1 VGVKKMENVNARRG
15 FLKGFGLLG
24 AAAGGFVAAQN
35 SFANTPPPT
44 PIGSP
49 TVHERDNGPVED
61 IAHLA
66 PLGLVNVHFQADNR
80 PPPPPPPVNHYG
92 YMISSGTHNSG
103 TIIGLG
109 NMASTE
115 GHNNVK
121 MSVGKDNRL
130 WIEVDGQWR
139 RVALEG

>member
-1 VGVKKMENVNARRG
+1 MENVNVRRG

-24 AAAGGFVAAQN
+24 AAAGGFFAAQN
-35 SFANTPPPT
+35 SFANTPPPS

-49 TVHERDNGPVED
+49 ASNQRDLGPVED

-66 PLGLVNVHFQADNR
+66 PLGLVNIHFQADNR
-80 PPPPPPPVNHYG
+80 PPPPPPPLNDYTG
-92 YMISSGTHNSG
+92 YTISSGG
-103 TIIGLG
+103 DWGIGIG

>member
-1 VGVKKMENVNARRG
+1 MQERRR
-15 FLKGFGLLG
+15 FIKGFGLLG
-24 AAAGGFVAAQN
+24 LALSGAAAARETI
-35 SFANTPPPT
+35 SNTGVIGVGTGTDNVPAVIDPP
-44 PIGSP
+44 
-49 TVHERDNGPVED
+49 VVED

-66 PLGLVNVHFQADNR
+66 PLGLVNIHFQADNR
-80 PPPPPPPVNHYG
+80 PPPPPPPLNHYTG
-92 YMISSGTHNSG
+92 YTISSGSHY
-103 TIIGLG
+103 GLGIG

-139 RVALEG
+139 RVALDG

>member
-1 VGVKKMENVNARRG
+1 MENVNVRRG

-24 AAAGGFVAAQN
+24 AAAGGFLAAQN
-35 SFANTPPPT
+35 SFANTPPPS

-49 TVHERDNGPVED
+49 TVTERNDGPVED
-61 IAHLA
+61 ITHLA
-66 PLGLVNVHFQADNR
+66 PLGIDNVHFVVDNR
-80 PPPPPPPVNHYG
+80 PPPPPPPVNHYTG
-92 YMISSGTHNSG
+92 YTISSGGHSG
-103 TIIGLG
+103 PMIGLG
-109 NMASTE
+109 SMVSTE
-115 GHNNVK
+115 GRNNVK

>member
-1 VGVKKMENVNARRG
+1 MENVNVRRG

-24 AAAGGFVAAQN
+24 AAAGGFLAAQN

-44 PIGSP
+44 PIGSS
-49 TVHERDNGPVED
+49 TVSERDIGLVED
-61 IAHLA
+61 ITHLA
-66 PLGLVNVHFQADNR
+66 PLGLVNIHFQADNR
-80 PPPPPPPVNHYG
+80 PPPPPPPVNYNSVN
-92 YMISSGTHNSG
+92 MISSGGHFG
-103 TIIGLG
+103 PILGLG
-109 NMASTE
+109 KMTSAE

>member
-1 VGVKKMENVNARRG
+1 MENVNARRG
-15 FLKGFGLLG
+15 FLKGFGLFG
-24 AAAGGFVAAQN
+24 AAAGGFLAVQN
-35 SFANTPPPT
+35 SFANTPSPT
-44 PIGSP
+44 PIGSS
-49 TVHERDNGPVED
+49 TGSERDIGPVED

-66 PLGLVNVHFQADNR
+66 PLGLINIHFQADNR
-80 PPPPPPPVNHYG
+80 PPPPPPPPSPANHYNG
-92 YMISSGTHNSG
+92 YTISSGGGHSP
-103 TIIGLG
+103 IIGLG

>member
-1 VGVKKMENVNARRG
+1 MENVNARRG

-24 AAAGGFVAAQN
+24 AAAGGFLAAQN
-35 SFANTPPPT
+35 SFANTPPPS

-49 TVHERDNGPVED
+49 ASNQRDLGPVED

-66 PLGLVNVHFQADNR
+66 PLGKTTLQLTADNI
-80 PPPPPPPVNHYG
+80 PPPPPPPAPIGG
-92 YMISSGTHNSG
+92 YTFDGYAVTGSSHISILYDGYKETDNKV
-103 TIIGLG
+103 TL
-109 NMASTE
+109 
-115 GHNNVK
+115 
-121 MSVGKDNRL
+121 SVGKDNRL

>member
-1 VGVKKMENVNARRG
+1 MENVNVRRG

-24 AAAGGFVAAQN
+24 AAAGGFLAAQN
-35 SFANTPPPT
+35 SFANTPPPS

-49 TVHERDNGPVED
+49 ASNQRDLGPVED

-66 PLGLVNVHFQADNR
+66 PLGLVNIHFQADNR
-80 PPPPPPPVNHYG
+80 PPPPPPPVNHNSV
-92 YMISSGTHNSG
+92 YMMSSGSHY
-103 TIIGLG
+103 GLGIG

>member
-1 VGVKKMENVNARRG
+1 MENINARRG

-24 AAAGGFVAAQN
+24 AAVGGFVAVQD
-35 SFANTPPPT
+35 SIANTPSPT

-49 TVHERDNGPVED
+49 ADVERDVGPVED

-66 PLGLVNVHFQADNR
+66 PLGTFNMCLQANNKPPPKPTTGNGYVIQPLTMPSGDDNR
-80 PPPPPPPVNHYG
+80 V
-92 YMISSGTHNSG
+92 
-103 TIIGLG
+103 
-109 NMASTE
+109 
-115 GHNNVK
+115 V

-130 WIEVDGQWR
+130 WIQVDGTWR

>member
-1 VGVKKMENVNARRG
+1 MENVNARRG
-15 FLKGFGLLG
+15 FLKGFGLFG
-24 AAAGGFVAAQN
+24 AAAGGFLAVQN
-35 SFANTPPPT
+35 SIANTPPPT
-44 PIGSP
+44 PIGSSTGP
-49 TVHERDNGPVED
+49 EHSVGPVED

-66 PLGLVNVHFQADNR
+66 PLGLVNIHFQADNR
-80 PPPPPPPVNHYG
+80 PPPPPPPVNHNSV
-92 YMISSGTHNSG
+92 YMMSSGGHYG
-103 TIIGLG
+103 LGLG
-109 NMASTE
+109 NMTSTE